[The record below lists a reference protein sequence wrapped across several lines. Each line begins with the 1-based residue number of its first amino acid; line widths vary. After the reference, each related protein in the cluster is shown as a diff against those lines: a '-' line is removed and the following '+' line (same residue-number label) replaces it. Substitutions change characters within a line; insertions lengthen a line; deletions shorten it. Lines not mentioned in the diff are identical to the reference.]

1 MIFVVDLLHDA
12 AQSAKP
18 TVIRSIQ
25 FEADDLFKAVERT
38 RIMLASRD
46 FEAAV
51 NAFQIS
57 VDGKEIIHQEARG
70 STDASEPLSETH
82 SMMSDALLFG

>member
-1 MIFVVDLLHDA
+1 MIFVVDLLQDA

-18 TVIRSIQ
+18 NVIRSVQ
-25 FEADDLFKAVERT
+25 FEADDLFKVVERT
-38 RIMLASRD
+38 RIMLTSRD
-46 FEAAV
+46 FEATV
-51 NAFQIS
+51 DAFRIS
-57 VDGKEIIHQEARG
+57 LVGKETIHQEDRG